1 MKKPIIALIVLLIIA
16 GGSVGALLAVKNK
29 QNKEKQLKAED
40 IADNKLFSFD
50 PYSVTK
56 IVFSKDNEVY
66 TAEKNEDIWSLDN
79 NEFNLDQ
86 TYYQLICTYL
96 SDLTADTKYGEVTDD
111 KLAMY
116 GLDAPDKI
124 EVTEP
129 SGTHTIYIGNE
140 SPTGEYYYVTVD
152 GKNNV
157 YAIDAEHG
165 SVLKLDRLLLKDK
178 KIVPYS
184 LYDIKEFTTYKD
196 GKALCDLTYDPDTQ
210 TWSLPDAYSDITLD
224 QTAVTAALND
234 LVRLEAVEMLDEK
247 LDDPKK
253 YGFDKPTGEAVVK
266 GLDRSEHHLL
276 MSTNEEDPTY
286 CFILID
292 GEQVELYY
300 KGDLDIIQSEPYDY
314 IVKNY
319 VCATSYDIS
328 GFSFSYL
335 GNNDTCEIDIENM
348 DCKYNGKNID
358 FDSGENYVS
367 FNNFFGSFSVLKLS
381 GTDVE
386 AKPEL
391 KDPVMTA
398 EYTFKTGEK
407 VKIELV
413 KGDNSDYYVFRDGK
427 YIGACIDE
435 TMLTGR
441 NSLSEFYIKFKKIA
455 GV

>member
-1 MKKPIIALIVLLIIA
+1 MKKPIIALIILLIIA
-16 GGSVGALLAVKNK
+16 GGSVGALMAVKNK
-29 QNKEKQLKAED
+29 QNKEKQHKAAD
-40 IADNKLFSFD
+40 VADNKLFSFD

-56 IVFSKDNEVY
+56 IVFSKGDEVY
-66 TAEKNEDIWSLDN
+66 TAEKNDDLWKLDSE
-79 NEFNLDQ
+79 EFKLDQ
-86 TYYQLICTYL
+86 TYYQLICSYL

-111 KLAMY
+111 KLKMY

-157 YAIDAEHG
+157 YAIDAERG

-178 KIVPYS
+178 MIVPYS
-184 LYDIKEFTTYKD
+184 LYDIKEFTSYKD
-196 GKALCDLTYDPDTQ
+196 GKKLCDLTYDPDTQ
-210 TWSLPDAYSDITLD
+210 KWSLPDEYSGIELD

-253 YGFDKPTGEAVVK
+253 YGFDKPTGEAVIK
-266 GLDRSEHHLL
+266 GIDGTERHLL
-276 MSTNEEDPTY
+276 MSTNEDAPTY
-286 CFILID
+286 CFILVD
-292 GEQVELYY
+292 DEQVELYY

-319 VCATSYDIS
+319 VCATAYDIS
-328 GFSFSYL
+328 GFSFSYID
-335 GNNDTCEIDIENM
+335 NKDTCEIDIENM
-348 DCKYNGKNID
+348 DCKYNGKTID

-367 FNNFFGSFSVLKLS
+367 FNNFFSAFSVLKLS
-381 GTDVE
+381 GTEVD

-398 EYTFKTGEK
+398 EFKFKEGGSL
-407 VKIELV
+407 KIDLV
-413 KGDNSDYYVFRDGK
+413 KGEDSKYYVFRDGK
-427 YIGACIDE
+427 YIGAYVDE
-435 TMLTGR
+435 AMLTGR
-441 NSLSEFYIKFKKIA
+441 NSLSEFYIKFKKLA
-455 GV
+455 GL